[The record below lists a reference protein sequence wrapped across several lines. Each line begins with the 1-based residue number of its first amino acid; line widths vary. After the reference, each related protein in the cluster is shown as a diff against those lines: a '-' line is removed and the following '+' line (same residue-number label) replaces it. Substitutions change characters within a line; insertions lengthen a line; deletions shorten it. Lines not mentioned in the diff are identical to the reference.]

1 MNDEEY
7 TKCLQT
13 LSNWPQECDG
23 NGYVTTHFLIEQ
35 VFRTTK
41 HKPVMLAG
49 EYIIWKEANSYYMKR
64 KLTENDVLKEVAL

>member
-7 TKCLQT
+7 TKCLEM
-13 LSNWPQECDG
+13 LANFPQECDG
-23 NGYVTTHFLIEQ
+23 NGYVTTHFLLEK

-49 EYIIWKEANSYYMKR
+49 EYIIWKEGGGQYMKR
-64 KLTENDVLKEVAL
+64 KLRDDDVLKEVAL